1 MEDLV
6 NNYDSWKL
14 NNHKTLTTYKNL
26 NKGNGKPSTI
36 QSRKKITQG
45 FKRSKLI
52 GKWRVISRRYVI
64 SERMLEATMIFSRRE
79 IILKLEQYHSIK
91 WEIFTIRLKYMNLE
105 IFLSLTLLSQKIKL
119 QRDGVP
125 TTAHTKFY
133 HSSQNVK
140 NKKNHVD
147 HTMFSLL
154 YESCIRN
161 ETAMMQLFSMLHYQ

>member
-52 GKWRVISRRYVI
+52 GK
-64 SERMLEATMIFSRRE
+64 
-79 IILKLEQYHSIK
+79 
-91 WEIFTIRLKYMNLE
+91 
-105 IFLSLTLLSQKIKL
+105 
-119 QRDGVP
+119 
-125 TTAHTKFY
+125 
-133 HSSQNVK
+133 
-140 NKKNHVD
+140 
-147 HTMFSLL
+147 
-154 YESCIRN
+154 
-161 ETAMMQLFSMLHYQ
+161 